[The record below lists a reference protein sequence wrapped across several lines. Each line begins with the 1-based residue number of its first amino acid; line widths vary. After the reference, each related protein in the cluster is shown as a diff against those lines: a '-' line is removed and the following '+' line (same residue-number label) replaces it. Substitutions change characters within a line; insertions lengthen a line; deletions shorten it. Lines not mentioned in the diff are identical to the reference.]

1 VGAAPGPA
9 PAKSG
14 STALK
19 IIVGLLAFFA
29 LVTLLG
35 IGSCLYGVYRVK
47 KRARELSQ
55 MYHLDM
61 TQSASLGRAASARD
75 VCSLV
80 TKEEVGEALG
90 TAINETSGGTS
101 NCQYRLSA
109 GNNQALAVQVT
120 WQGGA
125 LAMKFAAMAFNKGVA
140 GGVAGFQQVAGI
152 GDEAY
157 VGPMGSTLMF
167 RKGDVMVN
175 LDLRMVGNNVDAAK
189 VIAQKIAARL

>member
-1 VGAAPGPA
+1 V
-9 PAKSG
+9 
-14 STALK
+14 
-19 IIVGLLAFFA
+19 
-29 LVTLLG
+29 
-35 IGSCLYGVYRVK
+35 R
-47 KRARELSQ
+47 KRTRELSQ
-55 MYHLDM
+55 TYRFEAA
-61 TQSASLGRAASARD
+61 QSATSGPAATARD

-90 TAINETSGGTS
+90 TTMSEAPAGTS
-101 NCQYRLSA
+101 SCRYTSSV

-120 WQGGA
+120 WQGGT

-175 LDLRMVGNNVDAAK
+175 IDLRMVGNNVDAAK